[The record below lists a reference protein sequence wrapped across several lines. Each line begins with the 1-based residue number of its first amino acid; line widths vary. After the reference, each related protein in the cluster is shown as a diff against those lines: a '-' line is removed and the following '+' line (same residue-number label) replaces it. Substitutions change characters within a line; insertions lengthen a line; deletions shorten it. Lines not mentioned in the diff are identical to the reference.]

1 MNTRSIPV
9 ALVTLSLIACGKEA
23 GRVPFAAEG
32 TATTTAT
39 LNAGTVDFWTDIEM
53 KWEGD
58 ASLAYT
64 VELEQGG
71 KSVATATCNPL
82 GGITVKLRW
91 AEHNIGSSH
100 SRSGS
105 GKMGCSATLA
115 SGGATNVKA
124 TLAFSRKPATL
135 ALGKADL
142 LLKQ

>member
-1 MNTRSIPV
+1 MDARSIPV
-9 ALVTLSLIACGKEA
+9 ALVTLSLVACGKEA

-39 LNAGTVDFWTDIEM
+39 LNPGTVDFWTDIEM

-71 KSVATATCNPL
+71 KSVATASCNPL
-82 GGITVKLRW
+82 GPLTVKLKW
-91 AEHNIGSSH
+91 GEYNIGSSH

-105 GKMGCSATLA
+105 GKMGCSAMLA
-115 SGGATNVKA
+115 SGGATNVEA

-135 ALGKADL
+135 SLSKADL
-142 LLKQ
+142 VLKQ

>member
-1 MNTRSIPV
+1 MDTRSIPV
-9 ALVTLSLIACGKEA
+9 VLVTLSLVACGKEA

-32 TATTTAT
+32 TATSAAT

-58 ASLAYT
+58 AALAYA

-71 KSVATATCNPL
+71 KSVATATCDPL
-82 GGITVKLRW
+82 RSITVKVNW
-91 AEHNIGSSH
+91 AEINLGSSH

-135 ALGKADL
+135 ALSKADL
-142 LLKQ
+142 VLKQ